1 MAGESEFERQLIEKI
16 EELYPGA
23 IIPKNNP
30 NLIQGIPDRLV
41 LWGPRWA
48 AFDAK
53 NSPDAPRRPNQNYYI
68 RTMNNMSYA
77 SFVYPQNEETF
88 LHELQQTLRP
98 NRRTRL
104 SKRE

>member
-1 MAGESEFERQLIEKI
+1 MARESNFEHALVRRILRI
-16 EELYPGA
+16 YPGA
-23 IIPKNNP
+23 IILKNDANR
-30 NLIQGIPDRLV
+30 LQGFPDRLI
-41 LWGPRWA
+41 LFGKAWA
-48 AFDAK
+48 AFDTKAK
-53 NSPDAPRRPNQNYYI
+53 ETAGHRPNQDYYI
-68 RTMNNMSYA
+68 DLLNQMSYA